1 MQRNRLIAWWIFW
14 LALPLNSYAKPIGLP
29 GAPGAKVTTAD
40 WSYQGERGP
49 QNWGN
54 LSPAYALCQSG
65 SSQSPVDLMPEH
77 ASRLAPLRFHY
88 RTDSLNIGNDGLSIR
103 MAYAPGSYLQVENRQ
118 FELKEL
124 VFRTPGEHTIEGRQM
139 DMEVQLLHRSSA
151 GVTAI
156 LAIPVSAGVRR
167 NAMLQ
172 RIWDYLPT
180 GRGTGRYYRYI
191 GVNPVFF
198 LPADRSY
205 FRYTGSL
212 TEPPCTERITWFVMQ
227 KPVEVSVHLI
237 DRIRQIMGHNNRP
250 VQATNGR
257 SILTSR

>member
-1 MQRNRLIAWWIFW
+1 MQCNRLIAWLIIW
-14 LALPLNSYAKPIGLP
+14 LALPSNTHGKPIGLQGSP
-29 GAPGAKVTTAD
+29 VAKVTTAD

-54 LSPAYALCQSG
+54 LSPAYALCQTG
-65 SSQSPVDLMPEH
+65 RSQSPIDLVPEH
-77 ASRLAPLRFHY
+77 PNRLAPLRFHY
-88 RTDSLNIGNDGLSIR
+88 RTSSLTIRNDGLTIR
-103 MAYAPGSYLQVENRQ
+103 LAYAPGSYLQVDNRN

-124 VFRTPGEHTIEGRQM
+124 VFRTPGEHSIEGRKM
-139 DMEVQLLHRSSA
+139 DMEIQLLHRNSV

-156 LAIPVSAGVRR
+156 LAIPITAGVRR
-167 NAMLQ
+167 NAMIQ

-180 GRGTGRYYRYI
+180 GRGAVRYYRQVGI
-191 GVNPVFF
+191 NPTFF
-198 LPADRSY
+198 LPADRRY
-205 FRYTGSL
+205 FHYTGSL
-212 TEPPCTERITWFVMQ
+212 TDPPCTENVVWFVMQ

-237 DRIRQIMGHNNRP
+237 DRIRRIMGENNRP